1 MYLFY
6 RLLGTSQFFEERGE
20 SDFTE
25 HHIIHTWLRNALVI
39 LNERA
44 MKESACK
51 LVCWFSVT
59 HCGISAADPVVFK
72 VLVA

>member
-44 MKESACK
+44 MKKSACK
-51 LVCWFSVT
+51 LVCWFSVN
-59 HCGISAADPVVFK
+59 SLWDLSAAADPVV
-72 VLVA
+72 LVA